1 MTLRTDTNISI
12 ALHIDKVEEVDLQW
26 LLLDFFHGA
35 FYDDSEAGVVFY
47 PERNRAAV
55 KLVYSNDYRVR
66 AIAGPTLSNGTLAEL
81 QRRLEAEILAPPT
94 RRIGSEIF
102 LSEKRV
108 EGYFRHADLLQILPA
123 PQDAPRAGLTLPGI
137 YPRHPFVLEF
147 SFDAS
152 ANQTLSGLRKYRV
165 RCELE
170 LVLSTL
176 LDGSVHST
184 TPLGGRYRWVLS
196 ASQDLQHR
204 PTCTFA
210 QEGYVCSG
218 LPSERAQFSDS
229 SSLLKLPEFA
239 PSAYYELIWAPA
251 MSLGLPADIAIKLG
265 RFCNLPREERK
276 IWLTACHWLRHASG
290 TVWDSRSAAFVAL
303 VTAVE
308 ALMPRKDR
316 GDRKKFEAFI
326 DRLAPDRGLQQDRS
340 RFYRIRSELAHG
352 AELRGE
358 DRDWLQVSITPEM
371 SEQFREFQAMQRVAR
386 LVAVNWL
393 AGTNPASSI
402 A

>member
-1 MTLRTDTNISI
+1 MRTDTNIST
-12 ALHIDKVEEVDLQW
+12 ALHIDKLEEVDLQW

-66 AIAGPTLSNGTLAEL
+66 AIAGPTLSNTTLAEL
-81 QRRLEAEILAPPT
+81 QSRLEAEILAPPV
-94 RRIGSEIF
+94 RRIGREIF

-123 PQDAPRAGLTLPGI
+123 PQDVPSADLKLPGM
-137 YPRHPFVLEF
+137 YPRYPFVLEF
-147 SFDAS
+147 SFNAS
-152 ANQTLSGLRKYRV
+152 SNQILSDLRKYRV

-170 LVLSTL
+170 IVLNAL
-176 LDGSVHST
+176 LDGLLHCT
-184 TPLGGRYRWVLS
+184 TPVGGRYRWVLLPPDP
-196 ASQDLQHR
+196 QL
-204 PTCTFA
+204 PKCTFA

-218 LPSERAQFSDS
+218 FPSEAAQFSDC
-229 SSLLKLPEFA
+229 SSLLKMPEFE
-239 PSAYYELIWAPA
+239 PISYYELSWTAA
-251 MSLGLPADIAIKLG
+251 MSFGLPTDIAIQLG
-265 RFCNLPREERK
+265 RFCNLSGEERK
-276 IWLTACHWLRHASG
+276 IWLTACHWLRHSSVAL
-290 TVWDSRSAAFVAL
+290 WDSRSAAFVAL

-326 DRLAPDRGLQQDRS
+326 DRLAPGRGLQQDRS

-371 SEQFREFQAMQRVAR
+371 SEQFREFQAMRRVAR

-393 AGTNPASSI
+393 AGTNPASRNV
-402 A
+402 